1 MNGSHDIGIYAELQE
16 RRASIARANPHLAEK
31 LTGQKAP
38 PIKVALGPVIVRPFP
53 ERGRYIPRTLNG
65 LVAFIG
71 RQTDLHPDAIYGNG
85 RTRRLVDARS
95 CIAVLAQVYAPRLS
109 AAAIDDGMCRGSG
122 TCIWYRARHRD
133 RMKLYPEYAA
143 MFVRCEFELAR
154 GRS

>member
-1 MNGSHDIGIYAELQE
+1 MNGAHNIGIYAELQE
-16 RRASIARANPHLAEK
+16 RRARIAAANPHLALK
-31 LTGQKAP
+31 LTGRPAP
-38 PIKVALGPVIVRPFP
+38 VAAQPIVIRDRPIP

-65 LVAFIG
+65 LVAFIA

-122 TCIWYRARHRD
+122 TCIWYRARHLD
-133 RMKLYPEYAA
+133 RLKLYPEYAG